1 MWASLAIVLPV
12 FGLIG
17 LGYAARRL
25 GLVSDATGEGL
36 SDFVFT
42 LSVPCLIFRTLARAE
57 LRIFL
62 EEWLKIIPDF
72 RLDPDHSVHTRMG
85 NVNGVKALH
94 LLWDA

>member
-42 LSVPCLIFRTLARAE
+42 SPCRA
-57 LRIFL
+57 
-62 EEWLKIIPDF
+62 
-72 RLDPDHSVHTRMG
+72 
-85 NVNGVKALH
+85 
-94 LLWDA
+94 

>member
-1 MWASLAIVLPV
+1 MAPRRGSPRATPAEARCGPRSRSS

-42 LSVPCLIFRTLARAE
+42 LSVPCLIFRT
-57 LRIFL
+57 
-62 EEWLKIIPDF
+62 
-72 RLDPDHSVHTRMG
+72 
-85 NVNGVKALH
+85 
-94 LLWDA
+94 